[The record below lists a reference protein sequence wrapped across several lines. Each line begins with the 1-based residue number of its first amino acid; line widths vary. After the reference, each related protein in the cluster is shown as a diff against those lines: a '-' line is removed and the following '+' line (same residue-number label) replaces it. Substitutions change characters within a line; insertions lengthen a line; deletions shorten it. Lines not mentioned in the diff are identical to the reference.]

1 MTRKARLIIP
11 GAVYHIMGRCL
22 DHYSL
27 FNTDSDREYFLQLIE
42 YYLSNTNTACYA
54 WALMQTHYHLVLRSS
69 DVPLCEIFKPLNMRY
84 AAYHAKMYKKRG
96 PLFMDRYKSIATQDQ
111 NYLQELIRYV
121 HLNPVRAGVCKNLK
135 ALERYPW
142 SGHSALLGTIKR
154 RFQDTDAVLRR
165 FGSTT
170 KQARQ
175 SYVQYLREA
184 TRAFSDVSHTALIE
198 LVRKSNA
205 GVEAGRSPCCWVIG
219 DPPFVEKAVH
229 IAEARRLRIN
239 RFEQE
244 GRRLDRI
251 ISLVTKSCDISQ
263 EDLRNRRREGA
274 ASEARKLFAYI
285 CIKELHAPSVTVSDI
300 LGVGATAVYALARA
314 GRVLFCAKNIVI

>member
-121 HLNPVRAGVCKNLK
+121 HLNPVR
-135 ALERYPW
+135 
-142 SGHSALLGTIKR
+142 
-154 RFQDTDAVLRR
+154 
-165 FGSTT
+165 
-170 KQARQ
+170 
-175 SYVQYLREA
+175 
-184 TRAFSDVSHTALIE
+184 
-198 LVRKSNA
+198 
-205 GVEAGRSPCCWVIG
+205 
-219 DPPFVEKAVH
+219 
-229 IAEARRLRIN
+229 
-239 RFEQE
+239 
-244 GRRLDRI
+244 
-251 ISLVTKSCDISQ
+251 
-263 EDLRNRRREGA
+263 
-274 ASEARKLFAYI
+274 
-285 CIKELHAPSVTVSDI
+285 
-300 LGVGATAVYALARA
+300 
-314 GRVLFCAKNIVI
+314 GRVSVRT